1 MKPTLD
7 QHLMNLNGDVLK
19 GWLRRMDAMEKGST
33 RKEQFV
39 RAIEAQLTGNLPGVI
54 ARLSLEEKCWL
65 AECAHQGRFVSARE
79 FQAKYNS
86 KCPVPQY
93 YYSWREEVS
102 LLVPFISYPMSRYDS
117 EACLLPALEE
127 PLRALLPKPQ
137 GVKARV
143 VESLP
148 KAWPS
153 EQQCLGGDPIRPI
166 HVFESERIGP
176 VELARVLRLVQS
188 GKVRVTDASR
198 RPTDATARLVAQTLV
213 VPDFSLEVPEADRSE
228 WEKRYYTEAGMVRAH
243 AWPVLVQ
250 QCGWA
255 RSKAGVLT
263 LTAEG
268 QDMLQQF
275 TPDKLQSAVSHY
287 FADTDFDELNRINHI
302 RGQSGKGRRY
312 VSDPG
317 LRKLTIKLGLQ
328 TLPASQWLHYKECLR
343 LVDAL
348 GENWDVLESQ
358 RPALYFFEPQYGFI
372 CDNGGLNSQFL
383 RAVCMESLATL
394 GLLDVA
400 YIYPHRLWPDLK
412 DSLGGDLPFCGRYDG
427 LLYVRL
433 NPLGAYALGCAE
445 SYEYRPEAG
454 AKLFRVLP
462 NLEVVLA
469 NGPLNPADR
478 ANLELLAAP
487 KGEMVWA
494 LDPERMLSHVQTG
507 GNLKELRAYLEQ
519 NAAESLPANV
529 QVFLQELEN
538 KTGACHTLQ
547 EALLLEWTDEALAR
561 LIATSAGMSKLCF
574 HAGENRLV
582 VARKSLSAF
591 GRALRKLG
599 YALPKGV

>member
-1 MKPTLD
+1 
-7 QHLMNLNGDVLK
+7 MNLNGDVLK

-39 RAIEAQLTGNLPGVI
+39 HAIEAQLTGNLPGVI

-86 KCPVPQY
+86 KCPMPRYQ
-93 YYSWREEVS
+93 YSWREEVS
-102 LLVPFISYPMSRYDS
+102 LLVPFISFPMSRYDS
-117 EACLLPALEE
+117 EPCLLPALEE

-143 VESLP
+143 VESLL

-153 EQQCLGGDPIRPI
+153 EQQCLVGDLIRPV

-188 GKVRVTDASR
+188 GKVRVTDARR

-213 VPDFSLEVPEADRSE
+213 VPDFSLEKPEADRGE
-228 WEKRYYTEAGMVRAH
+228 WEKRCYTEAGMVRAH

-255 RSKAGVLT
+255 RSKAGVLA

-275 TPDKLQSAVSHY
+275 TPDKLRSAVSHY
-287 FADTDFDELNRINHI
+287 FTNTDFDELNRINHI

-328 TLPASQWLHYKECLR
+328 TLPPNQWLHYKECLR

-348 GENWDVLESQ
+348 GENWDVLESE

-394 GLLDVA
+394 GVLDVA

-454 AKLFRVLP
+454 AKLFRLLP

-487 KGEMVWA
+487 KRV
-494 LDPERMLSHVQTG
+494 LS
-507 GNLKELRAYLEQ
+507 R
-519 NAAESLPANV
+519 
-529 QVFLQELEN
+529 
-538 KTGACHTLQ
+538 
-547 EALLLEWTDEALAR
+547 R
-561 LIATSAGMSKLCF
+561 
-574 HAGENRLV
+574 
-582 VARKSLSAF
+582 
-591 GRALRKLG
+591 
-599 YALPKGV
+599 